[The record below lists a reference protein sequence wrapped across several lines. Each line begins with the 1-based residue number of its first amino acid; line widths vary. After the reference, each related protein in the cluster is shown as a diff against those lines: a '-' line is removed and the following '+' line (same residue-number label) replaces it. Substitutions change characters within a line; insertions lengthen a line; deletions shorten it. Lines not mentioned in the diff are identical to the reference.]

1 MTLSSLIYA
10 VYYILFD
17 IALRNSSYNSCTFWL
32 QIGLLI
38 MGIVLLCIKRY
49 RITFIKAIKENGK
62 KYLALNMTNEA
73 LNLVCQFLVHFAN
86 LAILVAFANLAIPV
100 ALVNVLN
107 GFQGAFVFILG
118 VLGTLFIP
126 KYIKEDITKSVVIQK
141 ILSIVFGIIGLII
154 LMLK

>member
-73 LNLVCQFLVHFAN
+73 LNLVCHFLVHFTN
-86 LAILVAFANLAIPV
+86 IAIPI

-118 VLGTLFIP
+118 ILGTIFIP
-126 KYIKEDITKSVVIQK
+126 KYIKEDLTECVVIQK
-141 ILSIVFGIIGLII
+141 VLSIVFGIIGLII